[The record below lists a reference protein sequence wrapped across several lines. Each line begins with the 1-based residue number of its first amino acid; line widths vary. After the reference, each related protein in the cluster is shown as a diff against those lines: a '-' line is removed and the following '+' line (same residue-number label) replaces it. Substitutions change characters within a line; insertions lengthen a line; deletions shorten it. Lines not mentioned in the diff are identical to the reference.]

1 MTLPTTVYLDRIP
14 NIQFD
19 ISRLVQEFNTVEGNL
34 KDAINHVHGT
44 LVQRKLNLIYAGSPT
59 EYLVNLDYTRE
70 VIQEM
75 CALHEFDSVTYR
87 SVLPNTCYNWHV
99 DAGTN
104 WVHIPIITSIGAR
117 FVFENRSFFMPADGS
132 AYVVNNQIPHTF
144 MNAGPVPRIHLTF
157 AKL

>member
-1 MTLPTTVYLDRIP
+1 MTLPKTVYLDRIP

-19 ISRLVQEFNTVEGNL
+19 IAKLVQEFNTVADKL
-34 KDAINHVHGT
+34 KDETDHVHGT
-44 LVQRKLNLIYAGSPT
+44 LVQRRLNLISAGSPT
-59 EYLVNLDYTRE
+59 EYLANLDYTRE
-70 VIQEM
+70 VIQEI
-75 CALHEFDSVTYR
+75 CALREFGLVTYR
-87 SVLPNTCYNWHV
+87 SVLPNTCYNWHI

-117 FVFENRSFFMPADGS
+117 FVYENRSFFMPADGS

-144 MNAGPVPRIHLTF
+144 MNAGSVPRIHLTF